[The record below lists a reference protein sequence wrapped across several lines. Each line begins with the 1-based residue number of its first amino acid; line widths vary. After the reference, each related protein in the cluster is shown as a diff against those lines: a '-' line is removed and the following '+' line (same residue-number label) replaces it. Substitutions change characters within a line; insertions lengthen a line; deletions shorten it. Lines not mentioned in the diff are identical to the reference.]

1 MKRILVMLSLF
12 LLVGC
17 TNKVEEEK
25 YAYLEYKSN
34 LEEQEEFASQDSL
47 EFNTYFDLE
56 RENEEVINYSLVI
69 DNPKV
74 NMNNVKALLIH
85 DFAVEDVF
93 PTVGIFD
100 DAVTLKVDSGDKII
114 LKGNIQTNKDIS
126 NVKFKLYLEYTSDD
140 GTLNNIYYEVHR
152 G

>member
-1 MKRILVMLSLF
+1 MKRILVILSL
-12 LLVGC
+12 LLLAGC
-17 TNKVEEEK
+17 TNRVEEEK

-47 EFNTYFDLE
+47 EFNTYFDIE

-69 DNPKV
+69 DGPKV

-85 DFAVEDVF
+85 DFMTEDVF

-100 DAVTLKVDSGDKII
+100 DAVTLRTDSEDKII

-126 NVKFKLYLEYTSDD
+126 TVKFKLYLEYTSDD

>member
-1 MKRILVMLSLF
+1 MKKILMILSLF

-17 TNKVEEEK
+17 TNELEEEK

-34 LEEQEEFASQDSL
+34 LEEQEEFATQDSL
-47 EFNTYFDLE
+47 EFNTYFDLK
-56 RENEEVINYSLVI
+56 RENEEIVNYSLVI

-74 NMNNVKALLIH
+74 NMNNVKAILIH

-100 DAVTLKVDSGDKII
+100 DAVTLNNDSEDKLI
-114 LKGNIQTNKDIS
+114 LKGSIQTNKDIS
-126 NVKFKLYLEYTSDD
+126 SVKFKLYLEYTSDD
-140 GTLNNIYYEVHR
+140 GVLNNVYYEVHR